1 MAFTLELASNSS
13 LNVYPENTLASFR
26 TVLIECIELFGHWE
40 VSLLEISYPRNIF
53 NIVEG
58 TFDLCW
64 PNSPRLYKGCKM
76 RKGMY
81 HTIEEIRIE
90 MNNAIDR
97 KRERSDKLIEHLD
110 FQYDS
115 SHVLKI
121 CSSTKASE
129 VHFISVSKDL
139 QYILGLER
147 KKLIGR
153 LLTYVPT
160 YAADI
165 NRFHHLFIYCD
176 FIDPQFVGENKAP
189 LLQSCPVFDV
199 SQKIPGEAV
208 KPGGFFGYYSSI
220 IRSSHQAQFKKVA
233 KQSIGD
239 VLIEI
244 RSESGE
250 LLPFVGDGRTQLTLQ
265 LRQITI

>member
-26 TVLIECIELFGHWE
+26 TVLPECIELFGHWE

-121 CSSTKASE
+121 CSTTKASE

-147 KKLIGR
+147 KNL
-153 LLTYVPT
+153 
-160 YAADI
+160 
-165 NRFHHLFIYCD
+165 
-176 FIDPQFVGENKAP
+176 
-189 LLQSCPVFDV
+189 
-199 SQKIPGEAV
+199 
-208 KPGGFFGYYSSI
+208 
-220 IRSSHQAQFKKVA
+220 
-233 KQSIGD
+233 
-239 VLIEI
+239 
-244 RSESGE
+244 
-250 LLPFVGDGRTQLTLQ
+250 
-265 LRQITI
+265 